1 MRTTLDLDDDLMS
14 RLLARFPDQSKTKAV
29 EIAVEGYLQR
39 EAGKAIL
46 ALGGSFPEIVDVS
59 EENKQLERG
68 RLEQLWNS

>member
-14 RLLARFPDQSKTKAV
+14 RLRARFPDVSKTKAV

-46 ALGGSFPEIVDVS
+46 ALAGAFPDMVDVS
-59 EENKQLERG
+59 AENKALDDARFKK
-68 RLEQLWNS
+68 LWA